1 MKKIRLLAAAALI
14 ATIPF
19 ATSTAMAQNHANR
32 SNAADTGPTLTLDAE
47 ASTRVPEDTA
57 WAQFSVEKESK
68 DQAQA
73 QQLGKTALA
82 DVLATVKK
90 SPSLQVTTENLFTT
104 PVYNKDG
111 KISSWR
117 TNFNVQI
124 ESTDTAQVGQ
134 TMAAL
139 MDKARL
145 AGSGFRLSDA
155 ARKKAQDQLTADA
168 VKAFEAKAKVTASAM
183 GFARYEYS
191 NINLNQSGT
200 SQPMMRANRGYAMA
214 MSKSADASEPVGL
227 EAGYT
232 TVSVTLSGSVK
243 LIK

>member
-1 MKKIRLLAAAALI
+1 MKKMRLLATAALI
-14 ATIPF
+14 AAAPF
-19 ATSTAMAQNHANR
+19 VTTTAMAQNH
-32 SNAADTGPTLTLDAE
+32 SNNSKAADTGPTLTLDAE
-47 ASTRVPEDTA
+47 ATTRVPEDTA

-155 ARKKAQDQLTADA
+155 ARRKAQDQLIADA

-183 GFARYEYS
+183 GFARYEYG

-200 SQPMMRANRGYAMA
+200 SQPMMRANRGYA